1 VASVGAT
8 RVRKFVKYLEHDGW
22 HATVITGAM
31 RRRPTRSHDA
41 RRASDFESLADIPP
55 STAVHRLS
63 PVVDAWPAFAA
74 RYAAARLAAITQFV
88 GCHESYWTAKLRWRF
103 DRIHNALAFPDRG
116 VFRLP
121 QAVALACRLHRAR
134 PFDAMLSSGMP
145 FSDHLIALV
154 LQNHLRL
161 PWLADFRDPWVEYIH
176 WKQWRS
182 TPGLK
187 LTRAAER
194 VVVRRASFVISVNDH
209 MTERFGLRYR
219 RVPATKFVTLPNG
232 FDPADFPEHR
242 REQPSSR
249 FHLLY
254 AGSLYATRSPAN
266 LLDAFRR
273 FIDATPGAA
282 AHVRLDFAGRA
293 GPSFDELIRP
303 GDGETIG
310 RLGLLTHREALARM
324 VQADANVILLP
335 NLPGS
340 ENDTTAKVYE
350 CLGSRRAI
358 LAAVPLDGAAAR
370 ELRPYPGVWRRDP
383 DDIEGLSAALGEMY
397 AAWLA
402 GRLDGDRSAESL
414 APLTRHVQTRK
425 LADLLDAAIR
435 ARHLVERCR

>member
-1 VASVGAT
+1 LRVSVGPIVVRYNNSDIDPLFRRERPVNGLWRPMTRAAQTKSLRRGRHDLDDRHAPAHGVDDRAGVGQAVSEARRGHDASAPDAQRQPRRLLVIASRFPPVASVGAT

-254 AGSLYATRSPAN
+254 AG
-266 LLDAFRR
+266 
-273 FIDATPGAA
+273 
-282 AHVRLDFAGRA
+282 
-293 GPSFDELIRP
+293 
-303 GDGETIG
+303 
-310 RLGLLTHREALARM
+310 
-324 VQADANVILLP
+324 
-335 NLPGS
+335 
-340 ENDTTAKVYE
+340 
-350 CLGSRRAI
+350 
-358 LAAVPLDGAAAR
+358 
-370 ELRPYPGVWRRDP
+370 
-383 DDIEGLSAALGEMY
+383 
-397 AAWLA
+397 
-402 GRLDGDRSAESL
+402 
-414 APLTRHVQTRK
+414 
-425 LADLLDAAIR
+425 
-435 ARHLVERCR
+435 